1 MKHFLKDKLFY
12 LSSPIEFGVDNWRY
26 EFKNNLINKF
36 KINIYD
42 PFLDPKQQWTKQI
55 LKARKEKNYDKISSI
70 AKNFV
75 LKDYLMVDKADGLI
89 AYLPYRVPTIGV
101 HYEISRSLNSNKPT
115 FLICPEGKELLPVW
129 YYGII
134 NHKNMFGNFSDF
146 YEYLDKINNG
156 QIKNDDSLLAIYNKI

>member
-146 YEYLDKINNG
+146 YEYLEKINNG

>member
-1 MKHFLKDKLFY
+1 MKNFLKDKLFY

-26 EFKNNLINKF
+26 EFKNILINKF

-55 LKARKEKNYDKISSI
+55 LKARKEKNYDKIALI

-101 HYEISRSLNSNKPT
+101 HYEISRSLNSSKPT

-134 NHKNMFGNFSDF
+134 NHKNMFGNFYDF
-146 YEYLDKINNG
+146 YDYLEKINNG
-156 QIKNDDSLLAIYNKI
+156 NIKNDDSLLAIYNKI

>member
-1 MKHFLKDKLFY
+1 MKNFLKDKLFY

-26 EFKNNLINKF
+26 EFKEHLINKF

-55 LKARKEKNYDKISSI
+55 LKARKEKNFDKIAGI
-70 AKNFV
+70 ARNFV

-134 NHKNMFGNFSDF
+134 SHKNMFGNFNDF
-146 YEYLDKINNG
+146 YDYLEKINNG
-156 QIKNDDSLLAIYNKI
+156 LIKNDDSLLAIYNKI

>member
-146 YEYLDKINNG
+146 YEYLEKVNNG

>member
-146 YEYLDKINNG
+146 YEYLEKINNG
-156 QIKNDDSLLAIYNKI
+156 QVKNDDSLLAIYNKI